1 MRRLTAASA
10 VVVLA
15 FSALLWGQSS
25 TSSLRGIVSD
35 PQGAVVVGAKVNL
48 SNPSTGF
55 SQSTTTENL
64 GSYQFLQI
72 PPGTYT
78 MTVSMA
84 GFATIKQEK
93 LVLSLI
99 HISEPTR
106 PY

>member
-1 MRRLTAASA
+1 MTVLRRFPLLAAIIVLFSSA
-10 VVVLA
+10 G
-15 FSALLWGQSS
+15 WGQSS

-55 SQSTTTENL
+55 SQSTTTDNL

-72 PPGTYT
+72 PPGAYT

-84 GFATIKQEK
+84 GFATIKK
-93 LVLSLI
+93 RICS
-99 HISEPTR
+99 
-106 PY
+106 YW